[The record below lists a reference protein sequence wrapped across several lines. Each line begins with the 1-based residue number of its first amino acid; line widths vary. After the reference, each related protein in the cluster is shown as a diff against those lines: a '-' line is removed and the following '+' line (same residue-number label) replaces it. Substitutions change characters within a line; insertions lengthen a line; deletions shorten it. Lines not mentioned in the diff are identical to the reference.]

1 MYPHTKNELSGSTLS
16 KVGVLQERQTD
27 KQMRPNQTYT
37 TVAFAGGKKVS
48 VTVQSNQPWFRVLG
62 HSHFQL

>member
-48 VTVQSNQPWFRVLG
+48 VTVQSNQP
-62 HSHFQL
+62 